1 MKNILIILLF
11 ANLIAS
17 CNAQD
22 TNNSEYVYSEDDS
35 IGGQIHTAE
44 RLKSYMD
51 NKQYEEAIQLFSFD
65 QQANIRAIQKDEE
78 IFNYWCTAWTLD
90 SVKFEIYVS
99 MIKERKARFI
109 FENDEWKI
117 DEK

>member
-1 MKNILIILLF
+1 MKNILKIFLLT
-11 ANLIAS
+11 NLIAS
-17 CNAQD
+17 CNAQN

-35 IGGQIHTAE
+35 ISGQIHTAE

-51 NKQYEEAIQLFSFD
+51 NKQYEEAIDLFSLD
-65 QQANIRAIQKDEE
+65 QQANIREIRKDEE
-78 IFNYWCTAWTLD
+78 IYNHWCNAWTLD
-90 SVKFEIYVS
+90 SEKFEKYIAR
-99 MIKERKARFI
+99 IKEKKAHFI

>member
-1 MKNILIILLF
+1 MKNILIIFLLT
-11 ANLIAS
+11 NLMAS
-17 CNAQD
+17 CNGQN

-35 IGGQIHTAE
+35 ISGQIHTAE

-51 NKQYEEAIQLFSFD
+51 NKQYEEAIDLFSLD
-65 QQANIRAIQKDEE
+65 QQTDIREIQKDEE
-78 IFNYWCTAWTLD
+78 IFKYWCNAWTFD

-99 MIKERKARFI
+99 MIKEKKAHFI